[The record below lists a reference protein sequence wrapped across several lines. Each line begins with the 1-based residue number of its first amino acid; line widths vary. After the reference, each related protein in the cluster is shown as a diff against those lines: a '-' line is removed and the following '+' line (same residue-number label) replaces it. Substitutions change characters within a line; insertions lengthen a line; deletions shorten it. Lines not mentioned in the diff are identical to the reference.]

1 MKANVKRG
9 SLTNNFALALKY
21 GRDIDIIMI
30 QELQIS
36 HELDKKLCKKYREYQ
51 AYAPKDK

>member
-30 QELQIS
+30 QEL
-36 HELDKKLCKKYREYQ
+36 
-51 AYAPKDK
+51 